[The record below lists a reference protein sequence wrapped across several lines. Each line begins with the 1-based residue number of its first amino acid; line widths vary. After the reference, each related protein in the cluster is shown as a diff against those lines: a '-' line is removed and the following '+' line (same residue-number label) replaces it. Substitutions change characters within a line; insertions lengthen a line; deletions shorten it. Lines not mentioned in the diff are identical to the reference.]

1 MAIWLLAFLCF
12 IAPNAAFGGGEGTRL
27 PKDICVEIDQSL
39 QMGVKEGYLTQEEAL
54 WIYEGCGRWQ
64 ERDGKV

>member
-12 IAPNAAFGGGEGTRL
+12 VAPNEAFANDPATKL
-27 PKDICVEIDQSL
+27 PTDLCEEIDESL

-54 WIYEGCGRWQ
+54 WIFEGCGRWQ